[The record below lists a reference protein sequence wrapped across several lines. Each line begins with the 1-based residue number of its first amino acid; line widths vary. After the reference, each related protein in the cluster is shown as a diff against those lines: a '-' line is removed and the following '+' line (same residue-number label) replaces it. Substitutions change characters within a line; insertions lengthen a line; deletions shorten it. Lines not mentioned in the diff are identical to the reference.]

1 MAMLSRVMHSQVLL
15 KELDSN
21 DFCEHCK
28 IYRNHR
34 SLSLKSSKLR
44 TKKITFCIIIMT
56 EKE

>member
-1 MAMLSRVMHSQVLL
+1 MHSQVLL

-28 IYRNHR
+28 IDR
-34 SLSLKSSKLR
+34 SLSLNSSKLR